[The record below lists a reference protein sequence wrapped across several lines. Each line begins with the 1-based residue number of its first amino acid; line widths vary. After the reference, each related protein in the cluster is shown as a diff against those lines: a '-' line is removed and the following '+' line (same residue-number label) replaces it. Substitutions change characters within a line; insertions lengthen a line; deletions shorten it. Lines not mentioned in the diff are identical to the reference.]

1 MLSCANKSLPERY
14 RSSLKGAGTAP
25 FFLLV
30 LISYFRFDHSY
41 PDTTEFLLFLLFL
54 LSPCSAFT
62 VRSAYGCTTTQSA
75 ESDDAFLSH
84 LGYHGIMD
92 ASLLANFFFS
102 SFRNGIVAAGRLAF
116 GNCSL
121 VWSWVCCFLVCLVP
135 FRGLLYCS
143 VRLFPCFLP
152 SIDIRKIISCLFNV

>member
-1 MLSCANKSLPERY
+1 MLSCANKSLPERH

-41 PDTTEFLLFLLFL
+41 PDTTELLLFLLFL

-92 ASLLANFFFS
+92 ASLLANFFSRLLGMALPQQVDSHLAIVLSFGLGCVVFS
-102 SFRNGIVAAGRLAF
+102 SVLSRSGGCCIALCDSFRV
-116 GNCSL
+116 S
-121 VWSWVCCFLVCLVP
+121 
-135 FRGLLYCS
+135 YHQ
-143 VRLFPCFLP
+143 
-152 SIDIRKIISCLFNV
+152 SISEK